1 MNANFS
7 SAPPASKDYFCLRF
21 VLFCFGGEG
30 LQVGEEWIL
39 NLLPLFVPHK
49 LVMFKIC
56 MHTRGFPHAFDL
68 LLSHMLKKMKSINS
82 QTGDLYVPLSHH
94 MLQNSYQNITLILS

>member
-49 LVMFKIC
+49 L
-56 MHTRGFPHAFDL
+56 DL
-68 LLSHMLKKMKSINS
+68 WLSHMLKKMKTINS